1 MGTTKTD
8 EKTDMK
14 KLATDPNARVEM
26 ARRLLAELIG
36 TFALTFIA
44 AGSDVAAV
52 LTHGVVSE
60 AARAVAPALLI
71 MAMTY
76 TFGGQ
81 SGAHFNPGV
90 TLAFALRRDFPWL
103 RVPMYWL
110 VQFAGAILA
119 ALLLRILFGLTGHVG
134 ANQPHFGT
142 VTPLVTEIV
151 LTFFLITV
159 ILGTATDSRI
169 VGPNAAIAV
178 GGTIAL
184 DGLFGIPISGAS
196 MNTARSLGPALL
208 SGDLSNL
215 WIYVVGPLAGALLA
229 VAFAYLLRGRTNPH
243 AVEVAKGDKT

>member
-8 EKTDMK
+8 EKTDVK
-14 KLATDPNARVEM
+14 KQAQSGDARIEM

-44 AGSDVAAV
+44 AGCEVAAV
-52 LTHGVVSE
+52 LTHGAVSE
-60 AARAVAPALLI
+60 AARAVAPALVI

-90 TLAFALRRDFPWL
+90 TLAFALRRDFPWT
-103 RVPMYWL
+103 RVVFYWIA
-110 VQFAGAILA
+110 QFAGAILA
-119 ALLLRILFGLTGHVG
+119 ALLLRVLFGLVGHVG
-134 ANQPHFGT
+134 ANQPHSG
-142 VTPLVTEIV
+142 VVSSLVIEIV

-169 VGPNAAIAV
+169 VGHNAALAV

-184 DGLFGIPISGAS
+184 AGLFGVQLSGAS
-196 MNTARSLGPALL
+196 MNTARSLGPALVD
-208 SGDLSNL
+208 GDLSSI
-215 WIYVVGPLAGALLA
+215 WIYIIGPLAGALLA

-243 AVEVAKGDKT
+243 AVEVAKGD

>member
-1 MGTTKTD
+1 MGTTKTG
-8 EKTDMK
+8 EKTDAK
-14 KLATDPNARVEM
+14 KHVKSGDARVEL

-44 AGSDVAAV
+44 AGCEVAAV
-52 LTHGVVSE
+52 LTNGGVSE
-60 AARAVAPALLI
+60 AARAVAPALVI

-90 TLAFALRRDFPWL
+90 TLAFALRRDFPWT
-103 RVPMYWL
+103 RVAFYWIA
-110 VQFAGAILA
+110 QFAGAILA
-119 ALLLRILFGLTGHVG
+119 ALLLRLLFGLTGHVG
-134 ANQPHFGT
+134 ANQPHAG
-142 VTPLVTEIV
+142 VVISLVIEIV

-169 VGPNAAIAV
+169 VGHNAALAV

-184 DGLFGIPISGAS
+184 AGLFGEPLSGAS

-208 SGDLSNL
+208 DGDLSTI
-215 WIYVVGPLAGALLA
+215 WIYIVGPLAGALLA
-229 VAFAYLLRGRTNPH
+229 VAFAYLLRGRTTSH
-243 AVEVAKGDKT
+243 AVEVAKGD